1 MNPNMNLSTC
11 IPEERLAAYFDREL
25 APDERP
31 AVERHLHVCGLCR
44 RKLDEMALVRSGIR
58 SISSPAPPDA
68 LWTAIEDALAA
79 HPRRSGPRR
88 GHPGWAAERLREAA
102 APARVRPRGRRIAA
116 AAALVA
122 VILTSILLISRSE
135 FSGLEEVASGGDVLF
150 SDRDGALPVL
160 AASAPFNLGPYLQAL
175 DRTGRLPSFPDAYR
189 QTPVSASDAIWN
201 VARKVELDWA
211 ALPPELV
218 LEGASMI
225 ERSTFRMAQLV
236 FSHPGGKVVLFVQP
250 RRYTISFADNPTEPT
265 VIGRR
270 RCLKVRC
277 GDYRA
282 FCFRT
287 SEATYTV
294 VGRYDDP
301 MLEIVYSAV

>member
-11 IPEERLAAYFDREL
+11 IPEERLAAYFDAEL
-25 APDERP
+25 SPDEQP
-31 AVERHLHVCGLCR
+31 AVEHHLHVCGLCR
-44 RKLDEMALVRSGIR
+44 RKVDEMALVRSGMR

-68 LWTAIEDALAA
+68 LWTHIEDALAA
-79 HPRRSGPRR
+79 RPRRSGRR
-88 GHPGWAAERLREAA
+88 RMPPQWAAERPREAA
-102 APARVRPRGRRIAA
+102 APARTRSRLHRIAA

-122 VILTSILLISRSE
+122 VTLTSIVLISRSE
-135 FSGLEEVASGGDVLF
+135 FSGLKKIVSGGDVVF

-160 AASAPFNLGPYLQAL
+160 AASAPFNLGPFLQEL
-175 DRTGRLPSFPDAYR
+175 DRTGRLPSFPVAYR
-189 QTPVSASDAIWN
+189 QTPVEPSDAIWN
-201 VARKVELDWA
+201 IARKVQLDWA
-211 ALPPELV
+211 ALPPDLV
-218 LEGASMI
+218 LESASMI

-287 SEATYTV
+287 NEATYTV
-294 VGRYDDP
+294 VGRHDDP